1 MNTTST
7 VKILKGPTIMLQSG
21 EYFDLEDPDSS
32 VFDIEDIAHA
42 LSNIC
47 RYTGHCTDFYSV
59 AQHSVLVSYAV
70 PPEDALAGLLHD
82 APEAFVG
89 DVSKPLKILL
99 PDYKEVE
106 RRVELAVF
114 RRFGLPDELPATVK
128 HADRVLLR
136 TEQRD
141 LMNADAHTWLFTGG
155 VYPLERRIV
164 PLPPR
169 EAKAEFLERYRELT
183 MLEAVGA

>member
-1 MNTTST
+1 MST
-7 VKILKGPTIMLQSG
+7 VKILKGPTIMTQSG
-21 EYFDLEDPDSS
+21 NYFDLLDPESC
-32 VFDIEDIAHA
+32 VFDIHDIAHA

-47 RYTGHCTDFYSV
+47 RYTGHCADFYSV

-128 HADRVLLR
+128 YADRVVLR

-141 LMNADAHTWLFTGG
+141 LMNADEHLWTFAQGAL
-155 VYPLERRIV
+155 PLEKRIV
-164 PLPPR
+164 AMPPR
-169 EAKAEFLERYRELT
+169 EAKAAFLQRYNELQ
-183 MLEAVGA
+183 GA